1 MPKITFNE
9 VDLTSPGTLNVT
21 ANTVYVPGFSVS
33 GPVNEPTL
41 LNSVADLESK
51 FGTGTITF
59 SSTFIYNNKKVFAQG
74 QKEPSYLY
82 AKTLLAAGLPVMFER
97 VSDAAST
104 IAPENAYDKLSKA
117 LSAAKVKDCGS
128 YNVKFLT
135 TGGYPNVDGIAK
147 VAENSKT
154 SLFDN
159 GDSVTGI
166 SDHIIRLVADS
177 FKAADLTVDQTIANR
192 LYNHNL
198 GYAEVHYGEFADI
211 VSPYGLNLNNTFD
224 INTAESISF
233 AICSNAKYLRKLG
246 ESTNAVHS
254 WILNNCWL
262 EVVANKEA
270 ATDCDNLWTVK
281 LYGYKYSDGT
291 VYAPVVDASVQ
302 TAGGDGLTYEGTD
315 TAGTDAPKEESKR
328 VLLTTHVT
336 HAETLKDLV
345 KDFYFCCDVDSGI
358 TKMTIYATTAVSTT
372 SSEANST
379 FSVKGLGD
387 ALYTI
392 AANNRKDCVALLDH
406 TPDIK
411 PENVVE
417 ELFPNLDGYGEY
429 GAMFTPW
436 GTYSIAGET
445 LVYNMPAS
453 LGYLLALA
461 RSTANNPDW
470 LAIAGANRGGV
481 PNLQSVNEKVTNAV
495 AESYQS
501 RMGISINP
509 ITEITPYGDLIWG
522 NRTLKNNPANLT
534 AKSFLNIRVLICN
547 VVKTAFAAARSMT
560 FEQNN
565 DILWVNFKSMIIP
578 TLDQMVKGAGISAY
592 ELKKRA
598 NKQKAELRCVIRL
611 YAIEAVE
618 DFEIELQ
625 LADDTSAVIE

>member
-9 VDLTSPGTLNVT
+9 VDLTSPGILNVT

-41 LNSVADLESK
+41 LNSVAELESK
-51 FGTGTITF
+51 FGSGSIIF
-59 SSTFIYNNKKVFAQG
+59 SNTFIDETGKKVFSKS
-74 QKEPSYLY
+74 QKEPGFLY

-97 VSDAAST
+97 VSDVTKEIS
-104 IAPENAYDKLSKA
+104 PQLAYSELNRTLSNPKIN
-117 LSAAKVKDCGS
+117 DCGS

-135 TGGYPNVDGIAK
+135 TGGYPNVNGVIQVSASDK
-147 VAENSKT
+147 S
-154 SLFDN
+154 SLFDDN
-159 GDSVTGI
+159 DPVIGI
-166 SDHIIRLVADS
+166 QGSNITLSESSFSAQDLSADEIIA
-177 FKAADLTVDQTIANR
+177 KR
-192 LYNHNL
+192 LYDLNL
-198 GYAEVHYGEFADI
+198 GYPEVHYGTYGVN
-211 VSPYGLNLNNTFD
+211 VSPYGLKVNNTLD
-224 INTAESISF
+224 INSNESVSF
-233 AICSNAKYLRKLG
+233 AIYSDARYLRKLG
-246 ESTNAVHS
+246 ESTESVHS
-254 WILNNCWL
+254 WILDNCWL
-262 EVVANKEA
+262 EVVAEKA
-270 ATDCDNLWTVK
+270 ATDDCNNLWIVN
-281 LYGYKYSDGT
+281 LYGYKNSNRVPYVDTDVEDAQKEGLLYS
-291 VYAPVVDASVQ
+291 
-302 TAGGDGLTYEGTD
+302 GTD
-315 TAGTDAPKEESKR
+315 TAGTSGPVDDPENSKR
-328 VLLTTHVT
+328 VCMYTGTT
-336 HAETLKDLV
+336 HAETLFDLV
-345 KDFYFCCDVDSGI
+345 KDFYFCTDDANS
-358 TKMTIYATTAVSTT
+358 MTLYSTTAVTVPSDDT
-372 SSEANST
+372 NGT
-379 FSVKGLGD
+379 FNVKSLGD

-392 AANNRKDCVALLDH
+392 AANKRKDCVALLDH
-406 TPDIK
+406 TPGIK
-411 PENVVE
+411 PENIVE

-436 GTYSIAGET
+436 GTYSVSGES

-453 LGYLLALA
+453 FGYLLALA

-470 LAIAGANRGGV
+470 LAVAGANRGGV

-534 AKSFLNIRVLICN
+534 AKSFLNIRILICN
-547 VVKTAFAAARSMT
+547 VVKTAFAAARAMT

-625 LADDTSAVIE
+625 LADETSAVIE